1 MRSGQVRP
9 GHPQPGQVRA
19 AHVRPGQVPPVLSVV
34 VHGPEVQGHL
44 AELLDSLAA
53 RPFTGVPDA
62 GDGTAPASVEIVVA
76 AVGDRARREAERVAT
91 GDGRVRVLALPGGAD
106 DTAARAAGAD
116 RATGAWLHFVRAK
129 DGLPPGTPRVLAAR
143 TAELPP
149 DVQVLAVDHTRSAWN
164 TAGARSGD
172 GWIFART
179 GRRALALTDF
189 PNLLRLTPL
198 LGARVVRAEFWRAHE
213 ALPATREAAGDEAYL
228 AYSLLLHADRIA
240 CLHQPAY
247 EHRVLRPE
255 SLPPPTPEERYALIE
270 RYERLQRLMAER
282 EVPER
287 PRAVLYDVMVRDCLR
302 TFARSG
308 MPEPVAREFF
318 ARASRAALTLRPRTY
333 RRPGGFEGVRRS
345 LLEENAYTKYRAL
358 QAANQRRRTVRKAVV
373 TGRRAVAA
381 RLDDHRYRKA
391 LNGPVDPH
399 LAVFSAYW
407 DRGVACNPAAVAR
420 RLAALAP
427 HIHQV
432 WVVSRDRVALLP
444 PGTDHVVPGTRR
456 YWEVMARAKYLVN
469 NVNFANA
476 VVKRPDAVHLQTHH
490 GTPLKRMGLDQL
502 DFPAAAKGLDFEA
515 LLARVDKWDYSVSAN
530 SHSTRMWERAYPSR
544 YIPLDHGYP
553 RNDIFYR
560 ATAADIRAIRDRLGI
575 APGRRAILYAPTHRD
590 YESGWH
596 PRLDLAALADRLGGN
611 TVLLV
616 RGHYFYGNAAS
627 PLAGLRRTGRVI
639 DVSSYDPVEELALAA
654 DALVTDYSSIMF
666 DYANLDR
673 PVVIHADDWETYAST
688 RGVYF
693 DLTAEP
699 PGPVARSQDE
709 LTEILAGDAWRD
721 ESARKALAAFR
732 RRFCEYDDGQAAER
746 VVRRV
751 FLDAPEDT
759 LPPVVPVDERIP
771 APTPEEATAL

>member
-1 MRSGQVRP
+1 V
-9 GHPQPGQVRA
+9 QPG
-19 AHVRPGQVPPVLSVV
+19 LSVV
-34 VHGPEVQGHL
+34 VYGPDVQGHL
-44 AELLDSLAA
+44 AELLDALAA
-53 RPFTGVPDA
+53 QPFTG
-62 GDGTAPASVEIVVA
+62 GGSTRDGSIRDGSTRDGSTQDGSTQDRNTAVEIVVA
-76 AVGDRARREAERVAT
+76 AVGDRARREAERAAPR
-91 GDGRVRVLALPGGAD
+91 DGRVRVVPLPGGTD
-106 DTAARAAGAD
+106 DDAARAAGAD

-129 DGLPPGTPRVLAAR
+129 DGLPPGALRTLADR

-149 DVQVLAVDHTRSAWN
+149 DVQVLTVDHIRSTWD
-164 TAGARSGD
+164 TAAARSGD

-179 GRRALALTDF
+179 GRRTPALADF

-247 EHRVLRPE
+247 EDRVLRPE
-255 SLPPPTPEERYALIE
+255 SLPPPTPEERYALIG

-282 EVPER
+282 EVPGR
-287 PRAVLYDVMVRDCLR
+287 PRAVLYDVMVRDFLR

-318 ARASRAALTLRPRTY
+318 ARASRATVRLRPEGY
-333 RRPGGFEGVRRS
+333 RRPGGFEGIRRS
-345 LLEENAYTKYRAL
+345 LLEENAYAKYRAL

-373 TGRRAVAA
+373 AGRRLAVA
-381 RLDDHRYRKA
+381 RLDDHRYRRA
-391 LNGPVDPH
+391 LSGPVDPG

-407 DRGVACNPAAVAR
+407 DRGVACNPAAIAR

-427 HIHQV
+427 DIHQV
-432 WVVSRDRVALLP
+432 WVVSRERAALLP

-456 YWEVMARAKYLVN
+456 YWDVMARAKYLVN
-469 NVNFANA
+469 NVNFPNA
-476 VVKRPDAVHLQTHH
+476 VIKRPDAVHLQTHH

-544 YIPLDHGYP
+544 WTPLDHGYP
-553 RNDIFYR
+553 RNDVYYR
-560 ATAADIRAIRDRLGI
+560 ATAADIRAVRDRLGI
-575 APGRRAILYAPTHRD
+575 PPGRRAILYAPTHRD
-590 YESGWH
+590 YEAGWT
-596 PRLDLAALADRLGGN
+596 PRLDLAALADRLGGD

-666 DYANLDR
+666 DYANLNR
-673 PVVIHADDWETYAST
+673 PIVIHADDWETYAST

-693 DLTAEP
+693 DLMAEA
-699 PGPVARSQDE
+699 PGPVARSQEE
-709 LTEILAGDAWRD
+709 LTEILATDAWRD
-721 ESARKALAAFR
+721 DGARKALAAFR
-732 RRFCEYDDGQAAER
+732 HRFCEYDDGQAAER

-751 FLDAPEDT
+751 FLGAAEDT
-759 LPPVVPVDERIP
+759 LPPVVPVETRIP